1 MLKRPLLKILFF
13 LNRLISLVTVIM
25 ADGLESEL
33 VSFQKDPGW
42 IGRKVKGDV
51 LGILNR

>member
-1 MLKRPLLKILFF
+1 M
-13 LNRLISLVTVIM
+13 ISLVTVIM